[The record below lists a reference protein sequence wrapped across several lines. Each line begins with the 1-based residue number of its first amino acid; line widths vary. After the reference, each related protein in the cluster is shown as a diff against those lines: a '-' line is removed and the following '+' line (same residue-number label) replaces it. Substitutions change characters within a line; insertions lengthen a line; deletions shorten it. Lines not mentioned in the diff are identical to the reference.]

1 MKSKL
6 SSFRIIALRT
16 FEGDEA
22 YQDSL
27 LTKKVRKVL
36 RPEVTYFFYNDY
48 KDIYDEEGN
57 WIGIEKSS
65 ENKRVDED
73 FFRIKDFDNSK
84 NQPVVS
90 VSAIVGKNGH
100 GKSSIIEYLLRIINN
115 FAIKG
120 GFAVSHNSLVYANN
134 VYGTVFYEI
143 GDELHYI
150 KCNNEEVVFSQNTDF
165 KDKKS
170 LQRSL
175 FYTIVSNYALYSYNS
190 KDYLDENEDS
200 DSPWIDGIFH
210 KNDSYQTPV
219 VINPQRMN
227 GVINVN
233 KERDLCRQRLMAI
246 FSESESNRYINDGKY
261 ASGFAF
267 DLEEESKFFKK
278 TLEECFKGV
287 ANHNVLLSEN
297 RSYGEYA
304 DRLRNGEDLP
314 NWYNQFDLET
324 QVQFWLKYEKL
335 WTRYKALFVRA
346 VEIDKKFK
354 DYGIKLVEQQYD
366 LGAYIDLFPD
376 VVERCWSDKEQN
388 RQVISSI
395 KALSKICG
403 RLTSLELQRIV
414 LVIDLC
420 ELWEKKLD
428 FNKHVF
434 ASAFKNFSSDRD
446 HAFLYVIYK
455 TISIFKTYKPFVDWI
470 DTEPRAFMPFI
481 GKVEQDGKVIDW
493 FDTIEDCFNNLFDE
507 NDSSRLKDSYEY
519 LKLRQTIN
527 FITQKSFKKGNT
539 DVYAERDFNLRYHV
553 TFENL
558 HNQIEDAKER
568 TGESAISLLPP
579 PIFVGEILVKDATEK
594 RFKFSDLSSGEQQML
609 YSLSSVV
616 YHLRN
621 LNFRPND
628 KDKVLYQYAN
638 IILEEVELYFHPEY
652 QRDYI
657 LNLLR
662 YIYSSELNNL
672 KAINVMCVTHSPFI
686 LSDIPRNNV
695 LFLNDGM
702 PSFEMQENTFGAN
715 IHSLMK
721 NAFFLGMPIGG
732 FAHEKINE
740 MFRRLHNHEWSE
752 ELYEEIKYVSEPL
765 LKSQLIQLYSL
776 NKLPHDEI
784 ELLKMRIKEL
794 EDRINGGN

>member
-1 MKSKL
+1 MND
-6 SSFRIIALRT
+6 SFRIIALRT
-16 FEGDEA
+16 FECDEA

-27 LTKKVRKVL
+27 LTKKVRKAL
-36 RPEVTYFFYNDY
+36 RPDVTYFFYNDY
-48 KDIYDEEGN
+48 SDKYDERGT
-57 WIGIEKSS
+57 WAGIEKSS
-65 ENKRVDED
+65 DSKRIATD
-73 FFRIKDFDNSK
+73 FFEIKNFDFSK

-115 FAIKG
+115 YAIKE
-120 GFAVSHNSLVYANN
+120 GFAVRHDSLVYAKN
-134 VYGTVFYEI
+134 VYGTVFYEM
-143 GDELHYI
+143 GAELHYI
-150 KCNNEEVVFSQNTDF
+150 KCDNEEVVCSQKLDF
-165 KDKKS
+165 EDKES
-170 LQRSL
+170 LQRNL
-175 FYTIVSNYALYSYNS
+175 FYTIVSNYSLYSYNS
-190 KDYLDENEDS
+190 RDYLDENEDS

-219 VINPQRMN
+219 VINPHRMN

-233 KERDLCRQRLMAI
+233 KERDLCRQRLMTI
-246 FSESESNRYINDGKY
+246 FSESKSNRYINDGKY

-267 DLEEESKFFKK
+267 TLEVESKFITK
-278 TLEECFKGV
+278 TLEECYKKIS
-287 ANHNVLLSEN
+287 NVNSLLSYN
-297 RSYGEYA
+297 KSYEEYTT
-304 DRLRNGEDLP
+304 RTFNGENLS
-314 NWYNQFDLET
+314 NWTNQFEMNV
-324 QVQFWLKYEKL
+324 QVFFWLKYEKL
-335 WTRYKALFVRA
+335 WNKYKSLLDLA
-346 VEIDKKFK
+346 VKTDAKFK
-354 DYGIKLVEQQYD
+354 DYNLILTYEQYD
-366 LGAYIDLFPD
+366 LGAYLELFPSIVQGFLPD
-376 VVERCWSDKEQN
+376 RGKTKRVLKSLKSLKE
-388 RQVISSI
+388 S
-395 KALSKICG
+395 CG
-403 RLTSLELQRIV
+403 RLTSLELQRII
-414 LVIDLC
+414 LIIDLC
-420 ELWEKKLD
+420 ELWEKKLAL
-428 FNKHVF
+428 KKRTF

-493 FDTIEDCFNNLFDE
+493 FDAIEICFNNLFDE

-539 DVYAERDFNLRYHV
+539 DVYTERDFNLRYHV
-553 TFENL
+553 TFDNL

-695 LFLNDGM
+695 LFLNDGI

-752 ELYEEIKYVSEPL
+752 NLYEEIKYVSEPL
-765 LKSQLIQLYSL
+765 LKNQLIQLYSL

-784 ELLKMRIKEL
+784 ESLKMRIKEL

>member
-1 MKSKL
+1 MID
-6 SSFRIIALRT
+6 SFRIIALRT
-16 FEGDEA
+16 FAVEEF
-22 YQDSL
+22 YQESL
-27 LTKKVRKVL
+27 LTKKVRKAL
-36 RPEVTYFFYNDY
+36 HPEVTYFFYNDY
-48 KDIYDEEGN
+48 KDKYDEEGK

-65 ENKRVDED
+65 GNNRVDVG
-73 FFRIKDFDNSK
+73 FFRIKDFDFSK

-115 FAIKG
+115 YAIKE
-120 GFAVSHNSLVYANN
+120 GFSIKHDSLVYANN

-143 GDELHYI
+143 GDKLHYI
-150 KCNNEEVVFSQNTDF
+150 KCENDIVECSQKLNFEE
-165 KDKKS
+165 KES
-170 LQRSL
+170 LQQFL
-175 FYTIVSNYALYSYNS
+175 FYTIVSNYSLYSYNS
-190 KDYLDENEDS
+190 RDYLDENEDS

-219 VINPQRMN
+219 VINPHRMN

-246 FSESESNRYINDGKY
+246 FAESESNRYINDGKY

-278 TLEECFKGV
+278 TLEECFKGI
-287 ANHNVLLSEN
+287 ANQNALLSEN

-304 DRLRNGEDLP
+304 ERLRNGEDLP

-335 WTRYKALFVRA
+335 WTRYKALFDRA

-354 DYGIKLVEQQYD
+354 DYSIRLVEQQYD
-366 LGAYIDLFPD
+366 LCAYIDLFPD
-376 VVERCWSDKEQN
+376 VVERYWPDKEQC

-395 KALSKICG
+395 KALRKICG

-428 FNKHVF
+428 FNTHVF
-434 ASAFKNFSSDRD
+434 ASAIKNFSSDRD
-446 HAFLYVIYK
+446 HAILYVIYK
-455 TISIFKTYKPFVDWI
+455 TISIFKTYKPFVKWI
-470 DTEPRAFMPFI
+470 DTEPKAFMPFI

-507 NDSSRLKDSYEY
+507 NDRSRLKDSYEY

-527 FITQKSFKKGNT
+527 FITKESFKKGNI
-539 DVYAERDFNLRYHV
+539 DVYTERDFNLSYHV
-553 TFENL
+553 SFDNL
-558 HNQIEDAKER
+558 HEQIEKGKNK
-568 TGESAISLLPP
+568 TGETAISLLPP
-579 PIFVGEILVKDATEK
+579 PIFVGEILVRDVTGK
-594 RFKFSDLSSGEQQML
+594 RFRFSDLSSGEQQML

-672 KAINVMCVTHSPFI
+672 KAINVICVTHSPFI

-695 LFLNDGM
+695 LFLNDGK

-740 MFRRLHNHEWSE
+740 MFRRLHNHEWDE

-765 LKSQLIQLYSL
+765 LKNQLIQLYSL

-784 ELLKMRIKEL
+784 ESLKMRIKEL